1 LIAARLD
8 GLTLDEKEL
17 LQNAAVVG
25 RVFWI
30 GPLGDDRPRLEA
42 ALHALARREFVR
54 RERRSSIAGETEYSF
69 RHTLIRDV
77 AYEQIPKARRAE
89 KHLVAAG
96 WIESRPRREDYAEM
110 LSSHYLR
117 AVEYADAGGVV
128 SEELVERTVR
138 ALRDAGDRALSL
150 HAYAQAA
157 GFYERAI
164 ALQADGAPGPRRE
177 LLLSL
182 GDALARAG
190 DQERARETFLTAAEL
205 ARRSGSAEQLAR
217 AALGYG
223 GRFVWSRAWGDPH
236 LVPLLEE
243 ALALLGDTDDDLRI
257 RLLTRL
263 AAGPLRDTLPPEPRE
278 AMSDEALQMARRLGD
293 RAALAYALEGRHCA
307 NMGPRTVDRRRAIA
321 DELIAVAEQIEDTER
336 AYAGHEYRFHALL
349 EAGDAATARQ
359 AFEAMTRIAEEL
371 RQPAQLWFAGVN
383 RAKLALFEGRFDD
396 ADVLIREAFELGQH
410 DATAN
415 PRMAF
420 DLQTYQLQRERG
432 LLGEMADV
440 VERAVEEH
448 PTYPVWSYVL
458 LDVDTELGREDR
470 ARARF
475 ERLAAEG
482 FPLYLEMQWL
492 FGMSLLPEVCRN
504 LDDPEGANAV
514 YTRLQPFGR
523 LNATLPPEL
532 CRGSVSRGL
541 GILAATMGRWSE
553 AEEHFEVALQM
564 NAEMAARP
572 WLAHTQYD
580 YARALLRRGE
590 PGDHG
595 QVAELLA
602 SAAASAGELGMHSL
616 AEKVSSLG

>member
-1 LIAARLD
+1 VAKGKSDPIRVWDAVRPRTPVAGRRASDTPLVGRERE
-8 GLTLDEKEL
+8 LTLLRGTVD
-17 LQNAAVVG
+17 
-25 RVFWI
+25 RVQ
-30 GPLGDDRPRLEA
+30 
-42 ALHALARREFVR
+42 
-54 RERRSSIAGETEYSF
+54 REREPQLL
-69 RHTLIRDV
+69 TLVGVPGIGKTR
-77 AYEQIPKARRAE
+77 
-89 KHLVAAG
+89 LV
-96 WIESRPRREDYAEM
+96 S
-110 LSSHYLR
+110 
-117 AVEYADAGGVV
+117 
-128 SEELVERTVR
+128 
-138 ALRDAGDRALSL
+138 
-150 HAYAQAA
+150 
-157 GFYERAI
+157 
-164 ALQADGAPGPRRE
+164 
-177 LLLSL
+177 
-182 GDALARAG
+182 
-190 DQERARETFLTAAEL
+190 EL
-205 ARRSGSAEQLAR
+205 ARELDRR
-217 AALGYG
+217 
-223 GRFVWSRAWGDPH
+223 GDW
-236 LVPLLEE
+236 LW
-243 ALALLGDTDDDLRI
+243 
-257 RLLTRL
+257 
-263 AAGPLRDTLPPEPRE
+263 
-278 AMSDEALQMARRLGD
+278 
-293 RAALAYALEGRHCA
+293 LEGRSL
-307 NMGPRTVDRRRAIA
+307 RRRGG
-321 DELIAVAEQIEDTER
+321 R
-336 AYAGHEYRFHALL
+336 PG
-349 EAGDAATARQ
+349 
-359 AFEAMTRIAEEL
+359 
-371 RQPAQLWFAGVN
+371 AGVN

-415 PRMAF
+415 PRRAF

-514 YTRLQPFGR
+514 YARLQPFGR

-553 AEEHFEVALQM
+553 AEEHFEVALRM

-580 YARALLRRGE
+580 DAPALLRRGE

-595 QVAELLA
+595 RLAELLT
-602 SAAASAGELGMHSL
+602 SAAASARELGMHSL
-616 AEKVSSLG
+616 ADKVSSLG

>member
-1 LIAARLD
+1 
-8 GLTLDEKEL
+8 
-17 LQNAAVVG
+17 
-25 RVFWI
+25 
-30 GPLGDDRPRLEA
+30 
-42 ALHALARREFVR
+42 
-54 RERRSSIAGETEYSF
+54 
-69 RHTLIRDV
+69 
-77 AYEQIPKARRAE
+77 
-89 KHLVAAG
+89 
-96 WIESRPRREDYAEM
+96 
-110 LSSHYLR
+110 
-117 AVEYADAGGVV
+117 
-128 SEELVERTVR
+128 
-138 ALRDAGDRALSL
+138 
-150 HAYAQAA
+150 
-157 GFYERAI
+157 
-164 ALQADGAPGPRRE
+164 
-177 LLLSL
+177 
-182 GDALARAG
+182 
-190 DQERARETFLTAAEL
+190 
-205 ARRSGSAEQLAR
+205 
-217 AALGYG
+217 
-223 GRFVWSRAWGDPH
+223 
-236 LVPLLEE
+236 
-243 ALALLGDTDDDLRI
+243 
-257 RLLTRL
+257 
-263 AAGPLRDTLPPEPRE
+263 
-278 AMSDEALQMARRLGD
+278 MARRLGD

-307 NMGPRTVDRRRAIA
+307 NMGPQTVDRRRAIA

-410 DATAN
+410 DGTAN
-415 PRMAF
+415 PQMAF
-420 DLQTYQLQRERG
+420 DLQTYQLKRERG
-432 LLGEMADV
+432 LLGEMVDV

-470 ARARF
+470 ARATF

-514 YTRLQPFGR
+514 YARLQPFGR

-541 GILAATMGRWSE
+541 GILAATMARWSE
-553 AEEHFEVALQM
+553 AVEHFEVALRM

-572 WLAHTQYD
+572 WFAHAQYD

-590 PGDHG
+590 PGDHE
-595 QVAELLA
+595 QAAELLTA
-602 SAAASAGELGMHSL
+602 AAASARELGMHSL
-616 AEKVSSLG
+616 ADKVSSLG